1 MDTKKPPIV
10 KVAEDIRILTKEIK
24 LIRNDLSYIKI
35 RLDSLIKEKERKQI
49 KEVQANQ
56 DGWFLWGS

>member
-35 RLDSLIKEKERKQI
+35 RLDSLIKEKEKNQI
-49 KEVQANQ
+49 KEVQASQ